1 MNHKHQTLIL
11 VGIILISTYVVGQFS
26 SGQPVIDETSGV
38 EQEMQDVRITP
49 DTSLALVEYDVLD
62 DTTLVEKS
70 SVPFEK
76 ESDTT
81 SCRVSARIAHVE
93 NLSTGN
99 VIYTKNAFIRWPI
112 ASITKLMSATIA
124 DDLLSATRTITITQE
139 MIDRTEGYASF
150 DAGETYSVTG
160 LIAAML
166 VFSSNDAA
174 FALADEVGEDVFVAA
189 MNTKAQELGMSETRF
204 SEPSGLSYLNQSTAQ
219 DVVKLLGYLYRQKP
233 ELIDYTRTKRI
244 YLEEYEHGRR
254 FTFTNINAFAGQKD
268 FLGGKTGFIDES
280 GGNLVTL
287 FDTPQGP
294 IAIIVFSSS
303 DRFQDISTLRTCYE

>member
-26 SGQPVIDETSGV
+26 SGQPVIDETKGI
-38 EQEMQDVRITP
+38 EQEMQDTLIAP

-62 DTTLVEKS
+62 DTTSVEKS
-70 SVPFEK
+70 LVPFEK

-81 SCRVSARIAHVE
+81 SCRASARIAHVE

-99 VIYTKNAFIRWPI
+99 VAYTKNAFIRWPI

-124 DDLLSATRTITITQE
+124 DDLLSATSTITVTQE
-139 MIDRTEGYASF
+139 MIERTEGYASF

-174 FALADEVGEDVFVAA
+174 FALANEVGEDVFVAA

-219 DVVKLLGYLYRQKP
+219 DVVKLLSYLYRQKP
-233 ELIDYTRTKRI
+233 ELIDYTRTKRV
-244 YLEEYEHGRR
+244 YLEEYESGRR
-254 FTFTNINAFAGQKD
+254 FTFSNINSFAGQRN

-287 FDTPQGP
+287 FDTSKGP
-294 IAIIVFSSS
+294 IAVIVFSSP
-303 DRFQDISTLRTCYE
+303 DRFKDISTLRSCYE

>member
-26 SGQPVIDETSGV
+26 SGQRVIDETKGV
-38 EQEMQDVRITP
+38 EQKIVQESHMTSNV
-49 DTSLALVEYDVLD
+49 SLALVEHRVLD

-76 ESDTT
+76 EADT
-81 SCRVSARIAHVE
+81 SCRASARIAHVE
-93 NLSTGN
+93 NLSSGS
-99 VIYTKNAFIRWPI
+99 VVYSKNAFIRWPI

-124 DDLLSATRTITITQE
+124 DDLLSSTSTITITE
-139 MIDRTEGYASF
+139 DIIKRTEGYASF

-174 FALADEVGEDVFVAA
+174 FALADEVGEDVFVEA
-189 MNTKAQELGMSETRF
+189 MNKKAQELGMSETRF
-204 SEPSGLSYLNQSTAQ
+204 HEPSGLSYLNQSTAQ
-219 DVVKLLGYLYRQKP
+219 DIVMLLSYLYREKP
-233 ELIDYTRTKRI
+233 DLFDYTRTKRI
-244 YLEEYEHGRR
+244 YLEEYESGRR
-254 FTFTNINAFAGQKD
+254 FTFNNIISFAGQKS

-294 IAIIVFSSS
+294 IAVIVFSSS
-303 DRFQDISTLRTCYE
+303 DRFADISALRRCYE